1 MGGMLI
7 DGCGASDSYYKLKDV
22 TKAYCRTCGREQM
35 FALMQ
40 LKMKIRVFWIPTVP
54 INTKY
59 AVVCPVCKNGVL
71 VDESQKNEI
80 LAGRL
85 QVEVTEDG
93 LILHPRQT
101 EEPRRPQPLPAP
113 AERPRF
119 CFRCGSPL
127 DENGKCPQCDRQAAD
142 AEETIRD
149 GQDSKADSAASDSL
163 LKKDPERSFP
173 VRPQAKICPHCQLLY
188 AVDKEIC
195 DVCGR
200 TLVIRE

>member
-59 AVVCPVCKNGVL
+59 AVVCPVCKNGYL

-85 QVEVTEDG
+85 QVEVAEDG
-93 LILHPRQT
+93 LILHPR
-101 EEPRRPQPLPAP
+101 
-113 AERPRF
+113 
-119 CFRCGSPL
+119 S
-127 DENGKCPQCDRQAAD
+127 AD
-142 AEETIRD
+142 AEETIIRYV
-149 GQDSKADSAASDSL
+149 QDSKGDSGISDSL
-163 LKKDPERSFP
+163 FKQDPEKSFL

-188 AVDKEIC
+188 AADKEIC

-200 TLVIRE
+200 TLVNRE